1 MNEDTMKELL
11 LSNQENFKKV
21 FAMLDTLISGLGH
34 LEARV
39 AALEAKDAITR
50 PLWQEMRADQQ
61 RMLEHMD
68 KVEAHLQRQDEKIAQ
83 LENKMDHLEIKV
95 EDGFFKINDKFEM
108 LTEKWIETQLE
119 LRYIK
124 RRVDRLETVK

>member
-1 MNEDTMKELL
+1 MSEETTKELL
-11 LSNQENFKKV
+11 LHNQANFQKV
-21 FAMLDTLISGLGH
+21 FAMLDTLISGLGQ

-39 AALEAKDAITR
+39 AAREVKDAITR
-50 PLWQEMRADQQ
+50 PLWQEIRADQQ
-61 RMLEHMD
+61 RMLEHLD
-68 KVEAHLQRQDEKIAQ
+68 KVEAHLQRQDEKTAQ

-95 EDGFFKINDKFEM
+95 EDGFFKINDKIEM